1 MCRELAAAR
10 SPRAAVPGAGR
21 HPSRGA
27 AWQWETGARLRIS
40 FPLLET
46 ELRKHQARGGGG
58 GLRVPCRLDK
68 PWRWIWQLGQGQ
80 RGPALGTGQIREG
93 IETGCPSGRRGRC
106 QPHAATCSEPALPSV
121 WLSALSAAAPKAEG
135 KEESRERKPN

>member
-46 ELRKHQARGGGG
+46 ELRKHQARG